1 LIGVRRVAAAGA
13 VARAIIFMMTLVW
26 AAQAGAQSRCS
37 GPTSGV
43 PEQTIAA
50 LARGINV
57 SNWTENAR
65 LQGPRPEL
73 LRIVRSAG
81 FTHIRLPV
89 AGDLVMH
96 AFSPQ
101 VTVERQLAGVD
112 AALTELIGLGFH
124 VSVDLHPGE
133 GFGRLHRDDPKS
145 SMAAMIDAWSGL
157 ARVIRKH
164 PVERVF
170 AELLNEPDVAPDRWQ
185 SEVEQLAAF
194 VRGQLPQTTL
204 IVGPT
209 YWQRADSLP
218 QFRPLADRNVVY
230 ALHFYDPMVFTHQ
243 GHWDPANPL
252 SRIHDLPFP
261 LVADDPA
268 VVRLRSELIARGDT
282 QALQA
287 FDKAI
292 AQSGSASYVAR
303 QLVPAVAWQERYAR
317 PLIINEFGVFK
328 QAAPR
333 DSRLRWL
340 ESVVDSAEAN
350 CWGWTYWE
358 LDQGFGLT
366 DPRTGRL
373 DADVIDALMHPR

>member
-1 LIGVRRVAAAGA
+1 MAAVGA
-13 VARAIIFMMTLVW
+13 ITRIFVGMVMLVW
-26 AAQAGAQSRCS
+26 ATQADAQGRCT

-43 PEQTIAA
+43 PAQTIAA
-50 LARGINV
+50 LARGVNV

-65 LQGPRPEL
+65 LQGPSLEL
-73 LRIVRSAG
+73 LRAVRSAG

-89 AGDLVMH
+89 AGDLVMR

-101 VTVERQLAGVD
+101 AAVERQLAGVD

-124 VSVDLHPGE
+124 VSVDLHSGE
-133 GFGRLHRDDPKS
+133 SFGRLHRDDPKA
-145 SMAAMIDAWSGL
+145 SMAAMTDAWGSL
-157 ARVIRKH
+157 ASVIRKH
-164 PVERVF
+164 PAERVF
-170 AELLNEPDVAPDRWQ
+170 AELLNEPDIEPGRWQ
-185 SEVEQLAAF
+185 REVEQLAAF

-261 LVADDPA
+261 LMADDPA
-268 VVRLRSELIARGDT
+268 VRRLRSELTARGDSEALQELEKAIT
-282 QALQA
+282 QA
-287 FDKAI
+287 
-292 AQSGSASYVAR
+292 GSPNYVAR

-328 QAAPR
+328 QAVPR
-333 DSRLRWL
+333 GSRLHWL
-340 ESVVDSAEAN
+340 GSVVDSAEAN

-366 DPRTGRL
+366 DSRTGRL
-373 DADVIDALMHPR
+373 DAGVVDALMHPR

>member
-1 LIGVRRVAAAGA
+1 MLSRGAIACTA
-13 VARAIIFMMTLVW
+13 VALFALCW
-26 AAQAGAQSRCS
+26 SAQADAQGRCT
-37 GPTSGV
+37 GPTFGV
-43 PEQTIAA
+43 PPQTIAA
-50 LARGINV
+50 LARGVNV
-57 SNWTENAR
+57 SNWTENER
-65 LQGPRPEL
+65 LQAPSLEL
-73 LRIVRSAG
+73 LRAVRSAG
-81 FTHIRLPV
+81 FTHVRLPV
-89 AGDLVMH
+89 AGDLVMR
-96 AFSPQ
+96 AFSPPA
-101 VTVERQLAGVD
+101 TIERQLAGVD
-112 AALTELIGLGFH
+112 TALTELIGLGFH

-145 SMAAMIDAWSGL
+145 SMAALTDAWSSL
-157 ARVIRKH
+157 ANVIRKH

-170 AELLNEPDVAPDRWQ
+170 AELLNEPDIAPDRWQ

-194 VRGQLPQTTL
+194 VRGLLPQTTL

-243 GHWDPANPL
+243 GHWDPKNPL
-252 SRIHDLPFP
+252 SRVRDLPFP
-261 LVADDPA
+261 LVADDPGVA
-268 VVRLRSELIARGDT
+268 RLRSELAARGDT
-282 QALQA
+282 EALQEL
-287 FDKAI
+287 DKAI
-292 AQSGSASYVAR
+292 AQAGSPSYVAR
-303 QLVPAVAWQERYAR
+303 QLIPAVAWQERYAR

-328 QAAPR
+328 PAAPR

-358 LDQGFGLT
+358 LDQGFGLA

-373 DADVIDALMHPR
+373 DAGVIDALMHPR

>member
-1 LIGVRRVAAAGA
+1 MLTRGAIACTA
-13 VARAIIFMMTLVW
+13 VALFALCW
-26 AAQAGAQSRCS
+26 SAQADAQGRCT
-37 GPTSGV
+37 GPISGV
-43 PEQTIAA
+43 PPQTIAA
-50 LARGINV
+50 LARGVNV
-57 SNWTENAR
+57 SNWTENER
-65 LQGPRPEL
+65 LQAPSLEI
-73 LRIVRSAG
+73 LRAVRSAG
-81 FTHIRLPV
+81 FTHVRLPV
-89 AGDLVMH
+89 AGDLVMR
-96 AFSPQ
+96 AFSSPA
-101 VTVERQLAGVD
+101 TIERQLVGVD
-112 AALTELIGLGFH
+112 TALTELIGLGFH
-124 VSVDLHPGE
+124 VSVDMHPGD
-133 GFGRLHRDDPKS
+133 GFGRLHRDDPKAA
-145 SMAAMIDAWSGL
+145 MAALSDAWSSL
-157 ARVIRKH
+157 ATVIRKH

-170 AELLNEPDVAPDRWQ
+170 AELLNEPDIAPDRWQ

-243 GHWDPANPL
+243 GHWDSANPS

-268 VVRLRSELIARGDT
+268 VERLRSELTARGDNE
-282 QALQA
+282 ALQEL
-287 FDKAI
+287 DNAI
-292 AQSGSASYVAR
+292 AQAGSPSYVAR
-303 QLVPAVAWQERYAR
+303 QLIPAVAWQERYAR

-328 QAAPR
+328 PAAPR

-358 LDQGFGLT
+358 LDQGFGLA

-373 DADVIDALMHPR
+373 DAGVIDALMHPR